1 MQESINYFFLL
12 IGRVKNIRWD
22 LSSKNFILV
31 SKSLIFYN
39 ARNDSTKLN
48 KFLLKLSNQSHIKKT
63 INKIITPW
71 YSIPLIDRWLLG
83 QIIPPML
90 FAISAFTV
98 ISLSVGVMFDLIR
111 KVVEYGLPLF
121 LALKVIFFSL
131 PSFLVLSFP
140 MAVLLSTLLAYGKLS
155 SNSELL
161 ALKSLGIKTS
171 RIISPAIALS
181 IFMTGLTFY
190 FNDNL
195 VPASNK
201 LAEVTL
207 RAGIGSSFSG
217 EQGKDNIMF
226 SRYGSRINSSN
237 KKPTKINTYLT
248 HIFYASWYENNIM
261 EGVTVLDFSREDFQ
275 QILKA
280 KNGKFDKKSSSWIF
294 SDGSIVSIDPSG
306 QTTNIQFKEYTYPF
320 VEGPMELAKVPKDA
334 NEMTLKQAIQAE
346 KIYEKTG
353 NIKEVRRIKVRI
365 QEKFTLPFAC
375 LVFGLI
381 GSSLGS
387 KSNLRSSKS
396 QGFGLSV
403 ILILIYYVMS
413 FLFSSLGVKGIL
425 PPIFAAWLPVLISL
439 GGGIYLLRKSSSF

>member
-1 MQESINYFFLL
+1 MK
-12 IGRVKNIRWD
+12 V
-22 LSSKNFILV
+22 
-31 SKSLIFYN
+31 
-39 ARNDSTKLN
+39 
-48 KFLLKLSNQSHIKKT
+48 SNQSLIKKA
-63 INKIITPW
+63 INKIISPW
-71 YSIPLIDRWLLG
+71 YLFPLIDRWVLG
-83 QIIPPML
+83 QIIPPMV

-111 KVVEYGLPLF
+111 KIVEFGLPLF
-121 LALKVIFFSL
+121 LALKVLFFSL

-201 LAEVTL
+201 LAETTL
-207 RAGIGSSFSG
+207 RAGIGSSFST

-226 SRYGSRINSSN
+226 SRYGSRINASN
-237 KKPTKINTYLT
+237 KKPTKTNSYLT

-280 KNGKFDKKSSSWIF
+280 KNGRFDKKSSSWIF

-306 QTTNIQFKEYTYPF
+306 QTTNIQFNEYTYPF

-334 NEMTLKQAIQAE
+334 NEMTLKQAMQAE

-353 NIKEVRRIKVRI
+353 NLKEVRRIKVRI

-381 GSSLGS
+381 GSSLGC

-413 FLFSSLGVKGIL
+413 FVFSSFGVKGIL

>member
-1 MQESINYFFLL
+1 MC
-12 IGRVKNIRWD
+12 IRD
-22 LSSKNFILV
+22 RTKTQSPLKKFIRQV
-31 SKSLIFYN
+31 TS
-39 ARNDSTKLN
+39 
-48 KFLLKLSNQSHIKKT
+48 
-63 INKIITPW
+63 PW
-71 YSIPLIDRWLLG
+71 KSIPLIDRWLIA
-83 QIIPPML
+83 QILPPML

-111 KVVEYGLPLF
+111 KIVEFGLPLF
-121 LALKVIFFSL
+121 LAIKVLFYSL

-155 SNSELL
+155 ANSELL

-171 RIISPAIALS
+171 RIIAPAIAVS

-201 LAEVTL
+201 LAESTL
-207 RAGIGSSFSG
+207 RAGIGSSFSS
-217 EQGKDNIMF
+217 EKGKDNIMF
-226 SRYGSRINSSN
+226 SRYGSKIDSATN
-237 KKPTKINTYLT
+237 KPTKTNQFLT
-248 HIFYASWYENNIM
+248 HIFYASLFENNIM
-261 EGVTVLDFSREDFQ
+261 QEVTVLDFSRQDIQ

-280 KNGKFDKKSSSWIF
+280 KSAVFDKKNSSWIF
-294 SDGSIVSIDPSG
+294 TNGSIVSIDQGG
-306 QTTNIQFKEYTYPF
+306 QTTNIQFEKYRYPF
-320 VEGPMELAKVPKDA
+320 IEGPLDLARIPKDA
-334 NEMTLKQAIQAE
+334 TEMSLKQALEAE
-346 KIYEKTG
+346 RIYKETG
-353 NIKEVRRIKVRI
+353 NLKEIRRIQVRI
-365 QEKFTLPFAC
+365 QEKFTLPCAC

-413 FLFSSLGVKGIL
+413 FVFSSLGVKGL
-425 PPIFAAWLPVLISL
+425 FSPIIATWLPVLISM
-439 GGGIYLLRKSSSF
+439 GGGIYFLRKSSL

>member
-1 MQESINYFFLL
+1 MKI
-12 IGRVKNIRWD
+12 
-22 LSSKNFILV
+22 
-31 SKSLIFYN
+31 
-39 ARNDSTKLN
+39 
-48 KFLLKLSNQSHIKKT
+48 SNQSLIKKT
-63 INKIITPW
+63 IYKLISPW
-71 YSIPLIDRWLLG
+71 YLLPLIDRWLLG
-83 QIIPPML
+83 QIIPPMI

-111 KVVEYGLPLF
+111 KIVEFGLPLF
-121 LALKVIFFSL
+121 LALKVLFFSL

-201 LAEVTL
+201 LAETTL
-207 RAGIGSSFSG
+207 RAGIGSSFSA

-237 KKPTKINTYLT
+237 KKPTKINTHLT
-248 HIFYASWYENNIM
+248 HIFYASLYENNIM

-280 KNGKFDKKSSSWIF
+280 KNGRFDKKSSSWIF
-294 SDGSIVSIDPSG
+294 SDGNIVSIDPSG

-353 NIKEVRRIKVRI
+353 NLKEVRRIKVRI

-413 FLFSSLGVKGIL
+413 FLFSSFGVKGIL

>member
-1 MQESINYFFLL
+1 M
-12 IGRVKNIRWD
+12 
-22 LSSKNFILV
+22 
-31 SKSLIFYN
+31 
-39 ARNDSTKLN
+39 
-48 KFLLKLSNQSHIKKT
+48 
-63 INKIITPW
+63 
-71 YSIPLIDRWLLG
+71 DRWLIA
-83 QIIPPML
+83 QILPPML

-111 KVVEYGLPLF
+111 KIVEFGLPLF
-121 LALKVIFFSL
+121 LAIKVLFYSL

-155 SNSELL
+155 ANSELL

-171 RIISPAIALS
+171 RIIAPAIAVS

-201 LAEVTL
+201 LAESTL
-207 RAGIGSSFSG
+207 RAGIGSSFSS
-217 EQGKDNIMF
+217 EKGKDNIMF
-226 SRYGSRINSSN
+226 SRYGSKIDSATN
-237 KKPTKINTYLT
+237 KPTKTNLFLT
-248 HIFYASWYENNIM
+248 HIFYASLFENNIM
-261 EGVTVLDFSREDFQ
+261 QEVTVLDFSRQDIQ

-280 KNGKFDKKSSSWIF
+280 KSAVFDKKNSSWIF
-294 SDGSIVSIDPSG
+294 TNGSIVSIDQGG
-306 QTTNIQFKEYTYPF
+306 QTTNIQFEKYRYPF
-320 VEGPMELAKVPKDA
+320 IEGPLDLARIPKDA
-334 NEMTLKQAIQAE
+334 TEMSLKQALEAE
-346 KIYEKTG
+346 RIYKETG
-353 NIKEVRRIKVRI
+353 NLKEIRRIQVRI
-365 QEKFTLPFAC
+365 QEKFTLPCAC

-413 FLFSSLGVKGIL
+413 FVFSSLGVKGL
-425 PPIFAAWLPVLISL
+425 FSPIIATWLPVLISM
-439 GGGIYLLRKSSSF
+439 GGGIYFLRKSSL

>member
-1 MQESINYFFLL
+1 
-12 IGRVKNIRWD
+12 
-22 LSSKNFILV
+22 
-31 SKSLIFYN
+31 
-39 ARNDSTKLN
+39 
-48 KFLLKLSNQSHIKKT
+48 LKISNQSPIKKT
-63 INKIITPW
+63 INKIISPW
-71 YSIPLIDRWLLG
+71 YLLPLIDRWLLG
-83 QIIPPML
+83 QIIPPMI

-111 KVVEYGLPLF
+111 KIVEFGLPLF
-121 LALKVIFFSL
+121 LALKVLFLSL

-195 VPASNK
+195 VPTSNK
-201 LAEVTL
+201 LAETTL
-207 RAGIGSSFSG
+207 RAGIGSSFSS
-217 EQGKDNIMF
+217 ETEKFNIMF
-226 SRYGSRINSSN
+226 SRYGSRINAST
-237 KKPTKINTYLT
+237 KKPTKRNTYLT
-248 HIFYASWYENNIM
+248 HIFYASKYENQIM
-261 EGVTVLDFSREDFQ
+261 NDVTVLDFSREDFQ

-280 KNGKFDKKSSSWIF
+280 KNGKFYKKSSSWIF
-294 SDGSIVSIDPSG
+294 SEGSIVSINPSG
-306 QTTNIQFKEYTYPF
+306 QTTKIQFKEYTYPF

-346 KIYEKTG
+346 KIYEKTR
-353 NIKEVRRIKVRI
+353 NLKEIRRIKVRI

-413 FLFSSLGVKGIL
+413 FLFSSFGVKGIL

-439 GGGIYLLRKSSSF
+439 GGGIYLLRKSSTF

>member
-1 MQESINYFFLL
+1 
-12 IGRVKNIRWD
+12 
-22 LSSKNFILV
+22 
-31 SKSLIFYN
+31 
-39 ARNDSTKLN
+39 
-48 KFLLKLSNQSHIKKT
+48 LKLSNKSLIKKT
-63 INKIITPW
+63 INKIISPW
-71 YSIPLIDRWLLG
+71 YAIPLIDRWLLG
-83 QIIPPML
+83 QIIPPMI

-111 KVVEYGLPLF
+111 KIVEFGLPLF
-121 LALKVIFFSL
+121 LALKVLLFSL

-195 VPASNK
+195 VPSSNK
-201 LAEVTL
+201 LAEATL

-217 EQGKDNIMF
+217 ETGKDNIMF
-226 SRYGSRINSSN
+226 SRYGSRINASTQ
-237 KKPTKINTYLT
+237 KPTKINTYLT
-248 HIFYASWYENNIM
+248 HIFYAAWYENNIM
-261 EGVTVLDFSREDFQ
+261 KDVTVLDFSRQDFKQ
-275 QILKA
+275 VLKA
-280 KNGKFDKKSSSWIF
+280 STAKFDKKNSSWMF
-294 SDGSIVSIDPSG
+294 TDGSMVSIDKNG
-306 QTTNIQFKEYTYPF
+306 QATNIQFKEYKYPF
-320 VEGPMELAKVPKDA
+320 VEGPLELAKVPKDA
-334 NEMTLKQAIQAE
+334 SEMTLKQALKAE
-346 KIYEKTG
+346 KIYKETG
-353 NIKEVRRIKVRI
+353 NQKEIRRIQVRI

-413 FLFSSLGVKGIL
+413 FVFSSFGVKGIL
-425 PPIFAAWLPVLISL
+425 HPIFAAWLPVLISL
-439 GGGIYLLRKSSSF
+439 SGGVYLLRKSSSL

>member
-1 MQESINYFFLL
+1 M
-12 IGRVKNIRWD
+12 
-22 LSSKNFILV
+22 
-31 SKSLIFYN
+31 
-39 ARNDSTKLN
+39 
-48 KFLLKLSNQSHIKKT
+48 
-63 INKIITPW
+63 
-71 YSIPLIDRWLLG
+71 DRWLIA
-83 QIIPPML
+83 QILPPML

-111 KVVEYGLPLF
+111 KIVEFGLPLF
-121 LALKVIFFSL
+121 LAIKVLFYSL

-155 SNSELL
+155 ANSELL

-171 RIISPAIALS
+171 RIIAPAIAVS

-201 LAEVTL
+201 LAESTL
-207 RAGIGSSFSG
+207 RAGIGSSFSS
-217 EQGKDNIMF
+217 EKGKDNIMF
-226 SRYGSRINSSN
+226 SRYGSKIDSATN
-237 KKPTKINTYLT
+237 KPTKTNQFLT
-248 HIFYASWYENNIM
+248 HIFYASLFENNIM
-261 EGVTVLDFSREDFQ
+261 QEVTVLDFSRQDIQ

-280 KNGKFDKKSSSWIF
+280 KSAVFDKKNSSWIF
-294 SDGSIVSIDPSG
+294 TNGSIVSIDQGG
-306 QTTNIQFKEYTYPF
+306 QTTNIQFEKYRYPF
-320 VEGPMELAKVPKDA
+320 IEGPLDLARIPKDA
-334 NEMTLKQAIQAE
+334 TEMSLKQALEAE
-346 KIYEKTG
+346 RIYKETG
-353 NIKEVRRIKVRI
+353 NLKEIRRIQVRI
-365 QEKFTLPFAC
+365 QEKFTLPCAC

-413 FLFSSLGVKGIL
+413 FVFSSLGVKGL
-425 PPIFAAWLPVLISL
+425 FSPIIATWLPVLISM
-439 GGGIYLLRKSSSF
+439 GGGIYFLRKSSL

>member
-1 MQESINYFFLL
+1 LKISN
-12 IGRVKNIRWD
+12 R
-22 LSSKNFILV
+22 S
-31 SKSLIFYN
+31 
-39 ARNDSTKLN
+39 
-48 KFLLKLSNQSHIKKT
+48 LLKSNIK
-63 INKIITPW
+63 KIITPW

-83 QIIPPML
+83 QLIPPMI

-111 KVVEYGLPLF
+111 KIVEFGLPLF
-121 LALKVIFFSL
+121 LALKVLFFSL

-171 RIISPAIALS
+171 RIIAPAIALS

-201 LAEVTL
+201 LAEATL
-207 RAGIGSSFSG
+207 RSGMGSSFT
-217 EQGKDNIMF
+217 EEKGKSNIMF
-226 SRYGSRINSSN
+226 SRYGSRIKSSN
-237 KKPTKINTYLT
+237 KKPTKSNTYLT
-248 HIFYASWYENNIM
+248 HIFYASRYENNLMKKI
-261 EGVTVLDFSREDFQ
+261 TLLDFSRQDIQ

-280 KNGKFDKKSSSWIF
+280 ETGIFDKKNSSWIF
-294 SDGSIVSIDPSG
+294 YTGSIVSIAPSG

-334 NEMTLKQAIQAE
+334 TEMTLKQAIQAE

-353 NIKEVRRIKVRI
+353 NLKEVRRMKVRI

-375 LVFGLI
+375 LVFGLM

-387 KSNLRSSKS
+387 KSNIRSSKS

-413 FLFSSLGVKGIL
+413 FVFSSFGVKGIL
-425 PPIFAAWLPVLISL
+425 PPIFAAWLPVFISL
-439 GGGIYLLRKSSSF
+439 GGGVFFLRKSSSF

>member
-1 MQESINYFFLL
+1 MQISTQSTLKKF
-12 IGRVKNIRWD
+12 IRQ
-22 LSSKNFILV
+22 I
-31 SKSLIFYN
+31 SL
-39 ARNDSTKLN
+39 
-48 KFLLKLSNQSHIKKT
+48 
-63 INKIITPW
+63 PW
-71 YSIPLIDRWLLG
+71 KSIPLMDRWLIS
-83 QIIPPML
+83 QILPPML

-111 KVVEYGLPLF
+111 KIVEFGLPLF
-121 LALKVIFFSL
+121 LAIKVLFYSL

-155 SNSELL
+155 ANSELL

-171 RIISPAIALS
+171 RIIAPAIAIS

-201 LAEVTL
+201 LAETTL
-207 RAGIGSSFSG
+207 RAGIGSSFSS
-217 EQGKDNIMF
+217 EKGKDNIMF
-226 SRYGSRINSSN
+226 SRYGSRIESATN
-237 KKPTKINTYLT
+237 KPTKTNSFLT
-248 HIFYASWYENNIM
+248 HIFYASLFENNIM
-261 EGVTVLDFSREDFQ
+261 QEVTVLDFSRQDIQ

-280 KNGKFDKKSSSWIF
+280 KSAVFDKKNSSWIF
-294 SDGSIVSIDPSG
+294 SNGRIVSIDQGG
-306 QTTNIQFKEYTYPF
+306 QTTNIQFEKYRYPF
-320 VEGPMELAKVPKDA
+320 VEGPLDLARVPKDA
-334 NEMTLKQAIQAE
+334 TEMSLKQALDAE
-346 KIYEKTG
+346 RIYKETG
-353 NIKEVRRIKVRI
+353 NIKEIRRIQVRI
-365 QEKFTLPFAC
+365 QEKFTLPCAC

-413 FLFSSLGVKGIL
+413 FVFSSFGVKGL
-425 PPIFAAWLPVLISL
+425 LSPIIATWLPVLISM
-439 GGGIYLLRKSSSF
+439 GGGIYFLRKSSL

>member
-1 MQESINYFFLL
+1 LQ
-12 IGRVKNIRWD
+12 
-22 LSSKNFILV
+22 
-31 SKSLIFYN
+31 
-39 ARNDSTKLN
+39 TKT
-48 KFLLKLSNQSHIKKT
+48 QSHLKKFIRQVT
-63 INKIITPW
+63 SPW
-71 YSIPLIDRWLLG
+71 KSIPLMDRWLIA
-83 QIIPPML
+83 QILPPML

-111 KVVEYGLPLF
+111 KIVEFGLPLF
-121 LALKVIFFSL
+121 LAIKVLFYSL

-155 SNSELL
+155 ANSELL

-171 RIISPAIALS
+171 RIIAPAIAVS

-201 LAEVTL
+201 LAESTL
-207 RAGIGSSFSG
+207 RAGIGSSFSS
-217 EQGKDNIMF
+217 EKGKDNIMF
-226 SRYGSRINSSN
+226 SRYGSKIDSATN
-237 KKPTKINTYLT
+237 KPTKTNQFLT
-248 HIFYASWYENNIM
+248 HIFYASLFENNIM
-261 EGVTVLDFSREDFQ
+261 QEVTVLDFSRQDIQ

-280 KNGKFDKKSSSWIF
+280 KSAVFDKKNSSWIF
-294 SDGSIVSIDPSG
+294 TNGSIVSIDQGG
-306 QTTNIQFKEYTYPF
+306 QTTNIQFEQYRYPF
-320 VEGPMELAKVPKDA
+320 IEGPLDLARIPKDA
-334 NEMTLKQAIQAE
+334 TEMSLKQALEAE
-346 KIYEKTG
+346 RIYKETG
-353 NIKEVRRIKVRI
+353 NLKEIRRIQVRI
-365 QEKFTLPFAC
+365 QEKFTLPCAC

-413 FLFSSLGVKGIL
+413 FVFSSLGVKGL
-425 PPIFAAWLPVLISL
+425 FSPIIATWLPVLISM
-439 GGGIYLLRKSSSF
+439 GVGIYFLRKSSL

>member
-1 MQESINYFFLL
+1 M
-12 IGRVKNIRWD
+12 
-22 LSSKNFILV
+22 
-31 SKSLIFYN
+31 
-39 ARNDSTKLN
+39 
-48 KFLLKLSNQSHIKKT
+48 KLSNQSLIKKT
-63 INKIITPW
+63 INKIISPW
-71 YSIPLIDRWLLG
+71 YLLPLIDRWLLG
-83 QIIPPML
+83 QIIPPMI
-90 FAISAFTV
+90 FAISAFTI

-111 KVVEYGLPLF
+111 KIVEFGLPLF
-121 LALKVIFFSL
+121 LALKVLFFSL

-201 LAEVTL
+201 LAETTL

-217 EQGKDNIMF
+217 ESGKDNIMF
-226 SRYGSRINSSN
+226 SRYGSRIDSSTN
-237 KKPTKINTYLT
+237 KPTKINTFLT

-261 EGVTVLDFSREDFQ
+261 QGVTVLDFSRENFQ

-280 KNGKFDKKSSSWIF
+280 KTGRFNNKNTSWIF
-294 SDGSIVSIDPSG
+294 TDGSIVSIAPNG
-306 QTTNIQFKEYTYPF
+306 QTTNIKFKEYTYPF
-320 VEGPMELAKVPKDA
+320 VEGPLDLAKVPKDA
-334 NEMTLKQAIQAE
+334 TEMTLKQALKAE
-346 KIYEKTG
+346 KIYKKTG
-353 NIKEVRRIKVRI
+353 NLKEMRRIQVRI

-413 FLFSSLGVKGIL
+413 FVFSSFGVKGIL
-425 PPIFAAWLPVLISL
+425 PPIIAAWLPVLFSL
-439 GGGIYLLRKSSSF
+439 GGGLYFLRKSSSI

>member
-1 MQESINYFFLL
+1 M
-12 IGRVKNIRWD
+12 
-22 LSSKNFILV
+22 
-31 SKSLIFYN
+31 
-39 ARNDSTKLN
+39 
-48 KFLLKLSNQSHIKKT
+48 KLSNQILIKKT
-63 INKIITPW
+63 FNKITTPW
-71 YSIPLIDRWLLG
+71 YSIPLLDRWLLG
-83 QIIPPML
+83 QIIPPMV

-111 KVVEYGLPLF
+111 KIVEFGLPLF
-121 LALKVIFFSL
+121 LALKVLFFSL

-201 LAEVTL
+201 LAEATL
-207 RAGIGSSFSG
+207 RAGMGGSFSV
-217 EQGKDNIMF
+217 EKGKSNIMF
-226 SRYGSRINSSN
+226 SRYGSRINSSTQ
-237 KKPTKINTYLT
+237 KTTKRNNYLT
-248 HIFYASWYENNIM
+248 HIFYASRYEKNLM
-261 EGVTVLDFSREDFQ
+261 KKVTLLDFSRKDFQ

-280 KNGKFDKKSSSWIF
+280 KTGRFDKKNSSWIF
-294 SDGSIVSIDPSG
+294 SEGSILSIDPSG

-320 VEGPMELAKVPKDA
+320 VEGPLELAKVPKDA
-334 NEMTLKQAIQAE
+334 NEMSLKQALKAE
-346 KIYEKTG
+346 TIYRKTG
-353 NIKEVRRIKVRI
+353 NIKEIRRIQVRI
-365 QEKFTLPFAC
+365 QEKFTLPCAC

-413 FLFSSLGVKGIL
+413 FVFSSFGVKVLIN
-425 PPIFAAWLPVLISL
+425 PIFAAWLPVLISL
-439 GGGIYLLRKSSSF
+439 AGGIYLLRKSSSF

>member
-1 MQESINYFFLL
+1 
-12 IGRVKNIRWD
+12 
-22 LSSKNFILV
+22 
-31 SKSLIFYN
+31 
-39 ARNDSTKLN
+39 
-48 KFLLKLSNQSHIKKT
+48 LKLSNQLLIKKT
-63 INKIITPW
+63 FNKIIIPW

-83 QIIPPML
+83 QIIPPMI

-111 KVVEYGLPLF
+111 KIVEFGLPLF
-121 LALKVIFFSL
+121 LALKVLFFSL

-201 LAEVTL
+201 LAENTL
-207 RAGIGSSFSG
+207 RTGIGSSFSG
-217 EQGKDNIMF
+217 ETGKDNIMF
-226 SRYGSRINSSN
+226 ARYGSRINAST
-237 KKPTKINTYLT
+237 KKPTKANTFLT
-248 HIFYASWYENNIM
+248 HIFYASRYENNIM
-261 EGVTVLDFSREDFQ
+261 KGVTLLDFAREDFQ

-280 KNGKFDKKSSSWIF
+280 NTAIFDKKNSSWIF
-294 SDGSIVSIDPSG
+294 SQGNIVSIAPNG
-306 QTTNIQFKEYTYPF
+306 QTTNIQFEEYTYPF
-320 VEGPMELAKVPKDA
+320 VEGPLELAKVPRDA
-334 NEMTLKQAIQAE
+334 NEMTLKQALNAE
-346 KIYEKTG
+346 KIYKKTG
-353 NIKEVRRIKVRI
+353 NLKEIRRIQVRI

-413 FLFSSLGVKGIL
+413 FVFSSFGVKGLLHPIL
-425 PPIFAAWLPVLISL
+425 AAWLPVLISMS
-439 GGGIYLLRKSSSF
+439 GGIYFLRKSSSL

>member
-1 MQESINYFFLL
+1 MQTKTQSPLKKF
-12 IGRVKNIRWD
+12 IRQVT
-22 LSSKNFILV
+22 S
-31 SKSLIFYN
+31 
-39 ARNDSTKLN
+39 
-48 KFLLKLSNQSHIKKT
+48 
-63 INKIITPW
+63 PW
-71 YSIPLIDRWLLG
+71 KSIPLMDRWLIA
-83 QIIPPML
+83 QILPPML

-111 KVVEYGLPLF
+111 KIVEFGLPLF
-121 LALKVIFFSL
+121 LAIKVLFYSL

-155 SNSELL
+155 ANSELL

-171 RIISPAIALS
+171 RIIAPAIAVS

-201 LAEVTL
+201 LAESTL
-207 RAGIGSSFSG
+207 RAGIGSSFSS
-217 EQGKDNIMF
+217 EKGKDNIMF
-226 SRYGSRINSSN
+226 SRYGSKIDSATN
-237 KKPTKINTYLT
+237 KPTKTNQFLT
-248 HIFYASWYENNIM
+248 HIFYASLFENNIM
-261 EGVTVLDFSREDFQ
+261 QEVTVLDFSRQDIQ

-280 KNGKFDKKSSSWIF
+280 KSAVFDKKNSSWIF
-294 SDGSIVSIDPSG
+294 TNGSIVSIDQGG
-306 QTTNIQFKEYTYPF
+306 QTTNIQFEKYRYPF
-320 VEGPMELAKVPKDA
+320 IEGPLDLARIPKDA
-334 NEMTLKQAIQAE
+334 TEMSLKQALEAE
-346 KIYEKTG
+346 RIYKETG
-353 NIKEVRRIKVRI
+353 NLKEIRRIQVRI
-365 QEKFTLPFAC
+365 QEKFTLPCAC

-413 FLFSSLGVKGIL
+413 FVFSSLGVKGL
-425 PPIFAAWLPVLISL
+425 FSPIIATWLPVLISI
-439 GGGIYLLRKSSSF
+439 GGGIYFLRKSSL

>member
-1 MQESINYFFLL
+1 MQ
-12 IGRVKNIRWD
+12 
-22 LSSKNFILV
+22 
-31 SKSLIFYN
+31 
-39 ARNDSTKLN
+39 TKT
-48 KFLLKLSNQSHIKKT
+48 QSHLKKFIRQVT
-63 INKIITPW
+63 SPW
-71 YSIPLIDRWLLG
+71 KSIPLMDRWLIAQLL
-83 QIIPPML
+83 PPML

-111 KVVEYGLPLF
+111 KIVEFGLPLF
-121 LALKVIFFSL
+121 LAIKVLFYSL

-155 SNSELL
+155 ANSELL

-171 RIISPAIALS
+171 RIIAPAIAVS

-201 LAEVTL
+201 LAESTL
-207 RAGIGSSFSG
+207 RAGIGSSFSS
-217 EQGKDNIMF
+217 EKGKDNIMF
-226 SRYGSRINSSN
+226 SRYGSKIDSATN
-237 KKPTKINTYLT
+237 KPTKTNQFLT
-248 HIFYASWYENNIM
+248 HIFYASLFENNIM
-261 EGVTVLDFSREDFQ
+261 QEVTVLDFSRQDIQ

-280 KNGKFDKKSSSWIF
+280 KSAVFDKKNSSWIF
-294 SDGSIVSIDPSG
+294 TNGSIVSIDQGG
-306 QTTNIQFKEYTYPF
+306 QTTNIQFEKYRYPF
-320 VEGPMELAKVPKDA
+320 IEGPLDLARIPKDA
-334 NEMTLKQAIQAE
+334 TEMSLKQALEAE
-346 KIYEKTG
+346 RIYKETG
-353 NIKEVRRIKVRI
+353 NLKEIRRIQVRI
-365 QEKFTLPFAC
+365 QEKFTLPCAC

-413 FLFSSLGVKGIL
+413 FVFSSLGVKGL
-425 PPIFAAWLPVLISL
+425 FSPIIATWLPVLISM
-439 GGGIYLLRKSSSF
+439 GGGIYFLRKSSL

>member
-1 MQESINYFFLL
+1 M
-12 IGRVKNIRWD
+12 K
-22 LSSKNFILV
+22 LSSKSLLTRIIY
-31 SKSLIFYN
+31 KSF
-39 ARNDSTKLN
+39 S
-48 KFLLKLSNQSHIKKT
+48 
-63 INKIITPW
+63 PW

-83 QIIPPML
+83 QIIPPMI

-111 KVVEYGLPLF
+111 KIVEFGLPLL
-121 LALKVIFFSL
+121 LALKVLFFSL

-155 SNSELL
+155 ANSELL

-171 RIISPAIALS
+171 RIIAPAIALS

-201 LAEVTL
+201 LAESTL
-207 RAGIGSSFSG
+207 RAGIGSSFSS
-217 EQGKDNIMF
+217 EKGKDNIMF
-226 SRYGSRINSSN
+226 SRYGSRINPSTN
-237 KKPTKINTYLT
+237 KPTKVNTFLT
-248 HIFYASWYENNIM
+248 HIFYASWFENNIM
-261 EGVTVLDFSREDFQ
+261 EGVTVLDFSRENFQ

-280 KNGKFDKKSSSWIF
+280 KSARFDKKNSSWIF
-294 SDGSIVSIDPSG
+294 SDGSIVSIDENG
-306 QTTNIQFKEYTYPF
+306 QTTNIQFKDYIYPF
-320 VEGPMELAKVPKDA
+320 VEGPLELAKVPKDA
-334 NEMTLKQAIQAE
+334 AEMSLKQALKAE
-346 KIYEKTG
+346 RIYKKTG
-353 NIKEVRRIKVRI
+353 NLKEIRRIKVRI
-365 QEKFTLPFAC
+365 QEKFTFPCAC

-413 FLFSSLGVKGIL
+413 FVFSSFGVKGL
-425 PPIFAAWLPVLISL
+425 LNPIIAAWLPVLISL
-439 GGGIYLLRKSSSF
+439 GGGIYYLRKSSLT

>member
-1 MQESINYFFLL
+1 MQI
-12 IGRVKNIRWD
+12 
-22 LSSKNFILV
+22 
-31 SKSLIFYN
+31 
-39 ARNDSTKLN
+39 ST
-48 KFLLKLSNQSHIKKT
+48 QSTIKKF
-63 INKIITPW
+63 IRQISLPW
-71 YSIPLIDRWLLG
+71 NSIPLMDRWLIT
-83 QIIPPML
+83 QILPPML

-111 KVVEYGLPLF
+111 KIVEFGLPLF
-121 LALKVIFFSL
+121 LAIKVLFYSL

-155 SNSELL
+155 ANSELL

-171 RIISPAIALS
+171 RIIAPAIAVS

-201 LAEVTL
+201 LAESTL
-207 RAGIGSSFSG
+207 RAGIGSSFSSEKG
-217 EQGKDNIMF
+217 RNNIMF
-226 SRYGSRINSSN
+226 SRYGSRIESATN
-237 KKPTKINTYLT
+237 KPTKTNTYLT
-248 HIFYASWYENNIM
+248 HIFYASLFENNIM
-261 EGVTVLDFSREDFQ
+261 QGVTVLDFSRQDIQ

-280 KNGKFDKKSSSWIF
+280 KSAVFDKKNSSWIF
-294 SDGSIVSIDPSG
+294 SDGSIVSIDQGG
-306 QTTNIQFKEYTYPF
+306 QTTNIQFEKYRYPF
-320 VEGPMELAKVPKDA
+320 VEGPLDLARVPKDA
-334 NEMTLKQAIQAE
+334 NEMSLKQALEAE
-346 KIYEKTG
+346 RIYKETG
-353 NIKEVRRIKVRI
+353 NLKEIRRIQVRI
-365 QEKFTLPFAC
+365 QEKFTLPCAC

-413 FLFSSLGVKGIL
+413 FVFSSFGVKGL
-425 PPIFAAWLPVLISL
+425 LSPIIATWLPVLISL
-439 GGGIYLLRKSSSF
+439 GGGIYFLRKSSL

>member
-1 MQESINYFFLL
+1 M
-12 IGRVKNIRWD
+12 
-22 LSSKNFILV
+22 
-31 SKSLIFYN
+31 
-39 ARNDSTKLN
+39 
-48 KFLLKLSNQSHIKKT
+48 KLSNQSLIKKT
-63 INKIITPW
+63 INKIISPW
-71 YSIPLIDRWLLG
+71 YLFPLIDRWVLG
-83 QIIPPML
+83 QIIPPMI

-111 KVVEYGLPLF
+111 KIVEFGLPLL
-121 LALKVIFFSL
+121 LALKVLFFSL
-131 PSFLVLSFP
+131 TSFLVLSFP

-201 LAEVTL
+201 LAETTL
-207 RAGIGSSFSG
+207 RAGIGRSFSA

-226 SRYGSRINSSN
+226 SRYGSRISASN
-237 KKPTKINTYLT
+237 KKPTKINTFLT

-280 KNGKFDKKSSSWIF
+280 KNGRFDKKSSSWIF

-346 KIYEKTG
+346 KIYMKTG
-353 NIKEVRRIKVRI
+353 NLKEVRRIKVRI

-413 FLFSSLGVKGIL
+413 FLFSSFGVKGIL

>member
-1 MQESINYFFLL
+1 
-12 IGRVKNIRWD
+12 
-22 LSSKNFILV
+22 
-31 SKSLIFYN
+31 
-39 ARNDSTKLN
+39 
-48 KFLLKLSNQSHIKKT
+48 LKISNQSLIKKT
-63 INKIITPW
+63 INKIISPW
-71 YSIPLIDRWLLG
+71 FLIPLIDRWLLG
-83 QIIPPML
+83 QIIPPMI

-111 KVVEYGLPLF
+111 KIVEYGLPLF
-121 LALKVIFFSL
+121 LALKVLFFSL

-201 LAEVTL
+201 LAETTL
-207 RAGIGSSFSG
+207 RAGIGSSFS
-217 EQGKDNIMF
+217 EEKGKENIMF
-226 SRYGSRINSSN
+226 SRYGSRIDSVT
-237 KKPTKINTYLT
+237 KKPTKNNSKLT
-248 HIFYASWYENNIM
+248 HIFYAQWYENNIM
-261 EGVTVLDFSREDFQ
+261 KNVTVLDFSRNDIQ

-280 KNGKFDKKSSSWIF
+280 KTGRFNKKSSSWIF
-294 SDGSIVSIDPSG
+294 SDGSIVSIDPRG

-320 VEGPMELAKVPKDA
+320 VEGPMEIAKVPKDA
-334 NEMTLKQAIQAE
+334 AEMTLKQAIQAE
-346 KIYEKTG
+346 KIYKKTG
-353 NIKEVRRIKVRI
+353 NLKEVRRIKVRI

-413 FLFSSLGVKGIL
+413 FIFSSLGVKGTL